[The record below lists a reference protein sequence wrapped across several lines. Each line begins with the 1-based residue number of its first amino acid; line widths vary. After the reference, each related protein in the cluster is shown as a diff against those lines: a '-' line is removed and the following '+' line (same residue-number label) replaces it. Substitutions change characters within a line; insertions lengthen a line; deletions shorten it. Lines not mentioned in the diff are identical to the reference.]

1 MLPFELVATAT
12 DSPKYS
18 PAGSLRK
25 FGTAVKGMSVTP
37 VIVAFCWATAGPA
50 TRTTAVHAEAR
61 YRSMERP
68 PTRSDD
74 GPCGSLFRQV
84 RNVEWSLYQTPRRFN
99 HHPNNPVRSAA
110 GTSRRQSIGEG
121 GLCMANRKFL
131 SISWVFERRSRRRS
145 ANG

>member
-25 FGTAVKGMSVTP
+25 LGTEVKGISATP

-61 YRSMERP
+61 YRFMSALSPVGLELPILALSVRRVRFSVSGLRGVNYFRG
-68 PTRSDD
+68 RS
-74 GPCGSLFRQV
+74 
-84 RNVEWSLYQTPRRFN
+84 TTTI
-99 HHPNNPVRSAA
+99 SA
-110 GTSRRQSIGEG
+110 GEG
-121 GLCMANRKFL
+121 LAKGRDFGQGR
-131 SISWVFERRSRRRS
+131 WRRT
-145 ANG
+145 